1 MDYGILGGSD
11 LDQSAKLPA
20 KLMTALML
28 PMIYPFLTTGRFRLP
43 FLNRKLEKWRKA
55 GDGYVDAFIGMM
67 RGAGVDLS
75 FTQRRGPAQSVLFG
89 SDYAAAGCDRSGG
102 HRDATFYMP

>member
-1 MDYGILGGSD
+1 
-11 LDQSAKLPA
+11 
-20 KLMTALML
+20 
-28 PMIYPFLTTGRFRLP
+28 MIYPFLTTGRFRLP

-75 FTQRRGPAQSVLFG
+75 FITKESLRNQVLFR
-89 SDYAAAGCDRSGG
+89 SDYAAGGCDQSGG
-102 HRDATFYMP
+102 HRDPYFICLKDGRKI

>member
-1 MDYGILGGSD
+1 
-11 LDQSAKLPA
+11 
-20 KLMTALML
+20 
-28 PMIYPFLTTGRFRLP
+28 MIYPFLTTGRFRLP

-75 FTQRRGPAQSVLFG
+75 FITKESLRNQFYSDLITPRRM
-89 SDYAAAGCDRSGG
+89 RSI
-102 HRDATFYMP
+102 RRAPRSTFYMP